1 MANQP
6 LRDRTVGGGAAQF
19 LPALN
24 PFLGLLPREFWPKTK
39 DFFVYSIE
47 FVPLAASATSTT
59 SIQIQADSAFLI
71 TMGTV
76 VVTDTTNAT
85 FISNI
90 PELIL
95 ITDAGS
101 GRQLSDKAVHMNN
114 LFGTAQLPAVWPFP
128 KIMAPSS
135 TLAATLQNLEATA
148 RNVRLSFWGFKVF
161 GFTGSAT

>member
-1 MANQP
+1 MVNQP
-6 LRDRTVGGGAAQF
+6 LRDRSVGSSAAQF

-39 DFFVYSIE
+39 DFFIYSIE
-47 FVPLAASATSTT
+47 FTPLAASGTSTV

-71 TMGTV
+71 TMATI
-76 VVTDTTNAT
+76 VVTDTANAV

-90 PELIL
+90 PELVTL
-95 ITDAGS
+95 TDAGS
-101 GRQLSDKAVHMNN
+101 GRQLSDKAVHVNN
-114 LFGTAQLPAVWPFP
+114 IFGTAQLPAVWPFP

-135 TLAATLQNLEATA
+135 TLSATLQNLEATA

-161 GFTGSAT
+161 GFTGSAA